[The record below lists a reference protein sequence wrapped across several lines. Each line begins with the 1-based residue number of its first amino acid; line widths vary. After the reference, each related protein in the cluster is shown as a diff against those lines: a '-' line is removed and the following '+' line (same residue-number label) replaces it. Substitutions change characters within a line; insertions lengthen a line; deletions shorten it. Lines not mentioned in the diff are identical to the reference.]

1 MMRSL
6 SIGASGMYAQQMN
19 VEVISNNIA
28 NMSTTGYKRQ
38 RPEFQD
44 MLYQNLRRP
53 GASSSSTGTVLPS
66 GLQLGTG
73 VRLDTISR
81 IHSQGSMDIT
91 DNQLDMAIN
100 GDGFFQILM
109 PDGTIAYTRDGTFGV
124 NGEGLV
130 VTREGY
136 QLNPGITVP
145 QDATAVSINAS
156 GEVFVKIEGQV
167 DEQNLGQ
174 INTAR
179 FINPAG
185 LEATGRNLYR
195 ETFASGNPI
204 EGIPGQDGYGAI
216 QQGQLE
222 LSNVNIVNEM
232 TKMITAQRAYEMNSK
247 VISASDEMLGTVSN
261 LR

>member
-1 MMRSL
+1 MRSL
-6 SIGASGMYAQQMN
+6 NIGASGMYAQQMN

-44 MLYQNLRRP
+44 MLYQNLKRP
-53 GASSSSTGTVLPS
+53 GATSSSTGTILPS

-73 VRLDTISR
+73 VRLDAISR

-91 DNQLDMAIN
+91 DNQLDIAIN
-100 GDGFFQILM
+100 GDGFFQIEM

-124 NGEGLV
+124 NGDGLL
-130 VTREGY
+130 VTKEGY
-136 QLNPGITVP
+136 QVNPGLTIP
-145 QDATAVSINAS
+145 QDATQVSVNAN
-156 GEVFVKIEGQV
+156 GEIFVKIDGQI

-174 INTAR
+174 MNIAR

-185 LEATGRNLYR
+185 LEATGRNLYK
-195 ETFASGNPI
+195 ETTASGNPI
-204 EGIPGQDGYGAI
+204 EGIPGQDGYGAL
-216 QQGQLE
+216 QQGALE

-247 VISASDEMLGTVSN
+247 VISASDEMLGTISN
-261 LR
+261 MR

>member
-1 MMRSL
+1 MRSL

-28 NMSTTGYKRQ
+28 NMNTTGYKRQ

-44 MLYQNLRRP
+44 LLYQNLRRP
-53 GASSSSTGTVLPS
+53 GSTSSDTGTITPS

-73 VRLDTISR
+73 VKLDTVSR
-81 IHSQGSMDIT
+81 IHSQGSFDIT
-91 DNQLDMAIN
+91 DNQLDLAIN

-109 PDGTIAYTRDGTFGV
+109 PDGSTSYTRDGTLGV
-124 NGEGLV
+124 NGDGLL
-130 VTREGY
+130 VTKEGY
-136 QLNPGITVP
+136 QVNPGVTIP
-145 QDATAVSINAS
+145 QDATQISINAN
-156 GEVFVKIEGQV
+156 GEIFVKIDGQV

-174 INTAR
+174 INIAR

-185 LEATGRNLYR
+185 MESIGRNMYL
-195 ETFASGNPI
+195 ETAASGNPI
-204 EGIPGQDGYGAI
+204 EGIPGQDGYGSI
-216 QQGQLE
+216 EQGSLE

-247 VISASDEMLGTVSN
+247 VISTSDEMLGTISN
-261 LR
+261 MR

>member
-1 MMRSL
+1 MRSL

-53 GASSSSTGTVLPS
+53 GATSSSTGTILPS

-73 VRLDTISR
+73 VRLDAISR

-91 DNQLDMAIN
+91 DNQLDIAIN
-100 GDGFFQILM
+100 GDGFFQIQM
-109 PDGTIAYTRDGTFGV
+109 PDGTTSYTRDGTFGV
-124 NGEGLV
+124 NGDGLL
-130 VTREGY
+130 VTKEGY
-136 QLNPGITVP
+136 QVNPGITIP
-145 QDATAVSINAS
+145 QDATQVSINAN
-156 GEVFVKIEGQV
+156 GEIFVKIDGQV

-174 INTAR
+174 MNIAR

-195 ETFASGNPI
+195 QTTASGNPI
-204 EGIPGQDGYGAI
+204 EGIPGQDGYGAL
-216 QQGQLE
+216 QQGSLE

-247 VISASDEMLGTVSN
+247 VISASDEMLGTISN